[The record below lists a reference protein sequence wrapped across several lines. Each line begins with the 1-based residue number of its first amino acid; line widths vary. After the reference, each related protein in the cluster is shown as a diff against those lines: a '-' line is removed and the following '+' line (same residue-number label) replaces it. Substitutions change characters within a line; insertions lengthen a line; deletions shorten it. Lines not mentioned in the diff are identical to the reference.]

1 MGVRIDVACDV
12 GAGAARATVDGEP
25 AGRLGFRI
33 AEADGSPVWTLYTT
47 VVDREFEGHG
57 VGSALVREVIE
68 RADAA
73 GAVVHPTCWF
83 VAGWLDRHPQYQH
96 LLPDDMR

>member
-1 MGVRIDVACDV
+1 MIEVATDTE
-12 GAGAARATVDGEP
+12 AGASRATVDGDP

-33 AEADGSPVWTLYTT
+33 AQSDGSAVWTLYTT
-47 VVDREFEGHG
+47 VVDRQYEGHG
-57 VGSALVREVIE
+57 VGSALVRDVIE